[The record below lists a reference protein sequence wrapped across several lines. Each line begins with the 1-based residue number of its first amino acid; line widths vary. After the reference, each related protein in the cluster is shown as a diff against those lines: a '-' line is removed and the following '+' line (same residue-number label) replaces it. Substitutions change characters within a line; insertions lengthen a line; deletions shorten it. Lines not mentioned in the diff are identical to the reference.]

1 MSTTGKLSYLC
12 QLLGL
17 AMGAPISRLVS
28 DAAIRESAPP
38 SYRPLH
44 PIGRGRTTH
53 TNTSQRQRA
62 NRRSAKRAAR
72 VLRRR
77 GGK

>member
-1 MSTTGKLSYLC
+1 MTISPKPSFIR

-17 AMGAPISRLVS
+17 AMGAPIARVLTE
-28 DAAIRESAPP
+28 AAIRKDSPP

-44 PIGRGRTTH
+44 PIGWGRSDR

-72 VLRRR
+72 VRRR

>member
-1 MSTTGKLSYLC
+1 MTTTGKLYYLR

-17 AMGAPISRLVS
+17 AMGAPISRLMS
-28 DAAIRESAPP
+28 EAAISENAPP

-44 PIGRGRTTH
+44 PIGRGRASH

-72 VLRRR
+72 VRRR